1 MYFSRVYPHWF
12 HRLVWLLWK
21 TCGWNIGSD
30 PKKMRI
36 KMHLQFGSALAGGRQ
51 NNMPQLYAARK
62 KHPQPKNPAWHHGTD
77 WQIIFGFGKKN
88 NVLWISILALSEFM
102 ICCLSILRVNNCETC
117 RSSRVFLLRERNHS
131 PNIKSSL
138 QLSFRSER
146 HLFDPPCGV
155 YISESLS
162 LKHDEKRGYRNWAS
176 LIQCTFSASKQPA
189 CQVFAAA

>member
-21 TCGWNIGSD
+21 TYGWNIGSD

-77 WQIIFGFGKKN
+77 WQIIFGFGKKKQRFMN
-88 NVLWISILALSEFM
+88 FHSSPFRVHDMLSFYIKGEQLWNMSIFTCLFVKGAQPLPQHQEFPSTVVPFRKAPIRPSMWCLHFWIS
-102 ICCLSILRVNNCETC
+102 
-117 RSSRVFLLRERNHS
+117 
-131 PNIKSSL
+131 
-138 QLSFRSER
+138 
-146 HLFDPPCGV
+146 
-155 YISESLS
+155 
-162 LKHDEKRGYRNWAS
+162 
-176 LIQCTFSASKQPA
+176 
-189 CQVFAAA
+189 